1 MKNNLKTMLALMAG
15 TLALSAC
22 SEEIAL
28 ENETPVKGGST
39 APVLSFNA
47 ATESDGTRAAI
58 DGLDIKWQEGD
69 AILMLDGTHSSKYN
83 LSAGAG
89 STIATFDV
97 DAESTPVE
105 GENIYALYP
114 YTVSTLYAPT
124 LDDAMDAL
132 GRNAWIADY
141 FDYWKKDIANGEEDV
156 IIEQLNGLVD
166 SEENRAIVLAYLKG
180 ESLGDPAPELDGN
193 NIYSVTL
200 PIVQTVAPGQTVDP
214 KAVLMMAKADADHNL
229 EFKNIASYI
238 KVTTTHAC
246 KKIEVR
252 TKGYETLAGNFT
264 FTYDNVPTAILERKS
279 SPVVT
284 LKAAEGFLAP
294 GTYYIAVLPGTQ
306 DKGLEVRFY
315 AGDDTFHYNNC
326 TTSLTLA
333 RNKVN
338 NGGDDS
344 GETGVYWSQNCK
356 NFRWCPSYG
365 NLTAITINT
374 NVDGTIPAD
383 AKALNNDATLWARVD
398 GTKAFI
404 ETAGSKIMATDLT
417 ETFSYCENVVAYSGL
432 DKIDVSEA
440 SSFAR
445 CFSNNPKVASL
456 DLSSWQISPL
466 AKTTDMFMNGWS
478 LSSLKLNDTF
488 HAGHDMFLNVG
499 RDLADPAKCA
509 VYGVTDEDLK
519 KALSDSYTGFT
530 SKNTKITFDWMPLGM
545 CSYTDRYVCALF
557 NVNARTYSVEIE
569 ENLNTKGLYRLVY
582 PYDGKYPENLP
593 GEWDETKTYYLEIHA
608 ENPDKVYILTQDQG
622 IEWGSYGMMG
632 MSSMAGYYIE
642 NGGAAYAE
650 PYYGTL
656 KDGVLSFPERSLL
669 VRMSNRYY
677 YGGGGT
683 MLVMP
688 DAANAP
694 TRSLS
699 SNMST
704 PKISSS
710 EKRMIDLESRA
721 FVE

>member
-1 MKNNLKTMLALMAG
+1 MAG

-28 ENETPVKGGST
+28 ENETPVMGGST

-89 STIATFDV
+89 STIASFDV

-114 YTVSTLYAPT
+114 YTVSTLYVPT

-132 GRNAWIADY
+132 GQKAWAAEL
-141 FDYWKKDIANGEEDV
+141 FFEDWEYNLAHGDEDLV
-156 IIEQLNGLVD
+156 IQQLMNYTD
-166 SEENRAIVLAYLKG
+166 SEESRAIILAHLKG
-180 ESLGDPAPELDGN
+180 EPLGDPAPELDGN
-193 NIYSVTL
+193 CIYGVTI

-214 KAVLMMAKADADHNL
+214 KAVLMMAKADANHNL
-229 EFKNIASYI
+229 EFKNIVSYI

-252 TKGYETLAGNFT
+252 SNGSGTLAGNFT
-264 FTYDNVPTAILERKS
+264 FTYDNVPTVMLERKS

-284 LKAAEGFLAP
+284 LKAAEGYLAP
-294 GTYYIAVLPGTQ
+294 GTYYIAVLPGTL
-306 DKGLEVRFY
+306 DKGLHIKYFRGE
-315 AGDDTFHYNNC
+315 DTFLYNNRS
-326 TTSLTLA
+326 TSLTLA
-333 RNKVN
+333 RSKVN
-338 NGGDDS
+338 NGGDDNAAA
-344 GETGVYWSQNCK
+344 TGAYWMQNI
-356 NFRWCPSYG
+356 NSYNWTNG
-365 NLTAITINT
+365 RNTKVPAVIINT
-374 NVDGTIPAD
+374 GATGMPSDAKPLNRDNTLWAKNVDG
-383 AKALNNDATLWARVD
+383 NYY
-398 GTKAFI
+398 I
-404 ETAGSKIMATDLT
+404 ETSESRIFAENLNSAFMSLEIVEKI
-417 ETFSYCENVVAYSGL
+417 EGL
-432 DKIDVSEA
+432 DNIEVSEVLDY
-440 SSFAR
+440 SN
-445 CFSNNPKVASL
+445 CFLTNYKLKNL
-456 DLSSWQISPL
+456 DLSSWQILSS
-466 AKTTDMFMNGWS
+466 AKTTDMFTACYE
-478 LSSLKLNDTF
+478 LATLTLNNTF
-488 HAGHDMFLNVG
+488 CAGHNMFQRVG
-499 RDLADPAKCA
+499 EKLSGNAKCA
-509 VYGVTDEDLK
+509 VYGVTDEEVKKELK
-519 KALSDSYTGFT
+519 GEGSYNTGWNYDNGHGQ
-530 SKNTKITFDWMPLGM
+530 KTKITFDWRPLGM
-545 CSYTDRYVCALF
+545 CSYTDRYLSELF
-557 NVNARTYSVEIE
+557 GVSPLTYPVEIE

-582 PYDGKYPENLP
+582 PYDGKYPENAP
-593 GEWDETKTYYLEIHA
+593 GEWDDTKTYYLEIHA

-622 IEWGSYGMMG
+622 LDWGYGMMG
-632 MSSMAGYYIE
+632 MSSIAGYNIE
-642 NGGAAYAE
+642 NGGAVYAE

-688 DAANAP
+688 EAANAP